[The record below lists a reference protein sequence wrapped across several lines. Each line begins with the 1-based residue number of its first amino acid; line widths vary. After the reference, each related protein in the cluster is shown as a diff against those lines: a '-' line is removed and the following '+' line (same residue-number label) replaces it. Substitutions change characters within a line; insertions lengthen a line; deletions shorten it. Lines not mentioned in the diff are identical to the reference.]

1 MPNPLVCAV
10 PFALCLAASC
20 LPAQAP
26 TLAPLAP
33 DSPAKTLL
41 IRLAQQPPAAKGD
54 PTIAAKTKA
63 ELLRPELHF
72 RPRERWLLLPDLATQ
87 LGTDDD
93 QRDAVKALF
102 EAGVPE
108 LQAALA
114 AEGAD
119 SDLGTAAVLCITQLW
134 QFARGVELPE
144 AQVDALHAQIVAT
157 LAVPEVAKMR
167 NDDKQ
172 RLWEFCVGYT
182 IYTAGVAEAAEDE
195 PAKAE
200 LRKTAGR
207 GLEALLGVGPDRIQL
222 GANGLTAS
230 AARAPAT
237 AMGRPTVP
245 ATVPPTAAPATASP
259 TPSDATALPAT
270 GPAIPDIAYDAPS
283 GWSREAAKGTVI
295 FRSTL
300 GDVDKDG
307 RPEENNRASHQAT
320 FGFLPVLTATKG
332 ATALFDQT
340 WRDQFAPFELGDTF
354 VHYRARLPS
363 QLVVLYMGRFFARPG
378 TPQFEG
384 NPKTYGALY
393 LVDLGGNRFQPLV
406 ALVEP
411 RSTSIG
417 MDVFKEGAALQA
429 LSFPLWTLLQSV
441 RPANGAPPYP
451 AGGFFAA
458 ADLRGG
464 WHQSSG
470 AFGGNYYDT
479 TTGGYAGAAVLS
491 SGGTFLLRDDNT
503 YEYSFAYASSHP
515 QFGKSGGSTRHDGRY
530 RLNGDIVLVEPK
542 QTLPTAFTCCA
553 VGTGRRETKDGPR
566 RVLIT
571 VQAQRDGTFRAP
583 SLVPNWDGYEGTMA
597 WFTEGPT
604 GR

>member
-1 MPNPLVCAV
+1 MPNPLFRTV
-10 PFALCLAASC
+10 PFALCVAASC
-20 LPAQAP
+20 LSAQAP
-26 TLAPLAP
+26 TLAQLLPE
-33 DSPAKTLL
+33 SPAKALL
-41 IRLAQQPPAAKGD
+41 ARLAQQPPAAKGD
-54 PTIAAKTKA
+54 PRIEPKTKA

-72 RPRERWLLLPDLATQ
+72 RPRERWLLLPDLARQ

-93 QRDAVKALF
+93 QRDAVKELLD
-102 EAGVPE
+102 AGVPE
-108 LQAALA
+108 LQTALA
-114 AEGAD
+114 AEGAE

-134 QFARGVELPE
+134 QFARGMELPE

-157 LAVPEVAKMR
+157 LAVPEVGKMR

-182 IYTAGVAEAAEDE
+182 LYTAGIAEVAEEE

-207 GLEALLGVGPDRIQL
+207 GLEALLGVGPDRIEL
-222 GANGLTAS
+222 GARGLTAI
-230 AARAPAT
+230 AAREPAT
-237 AMGRPTVP
+237 GKSKP
-245 ATVPPTAAPATASP
+245 AAPPTTSPPTRNP
-259 TPSDATALPAT
+259 TPSQATALPAT
-270 GPAIPDIAYDAPS
+270 GAAIPGIAYDAPT
-283 GWSREAAKGTVI
+283 GWTREESNGNVI
-295 FRSTL
+295 FRGTL

-378 TPQFEG
+378 APPYEG

-393 LVDLGGNRFQPLV
+393 LVDLGGNRFQPLI

-417 MDVFKEGAALQA
+417 MDVFKESAALQA
-429 LSFPLWTLLQSV
+429 LSFPLWKLLQSV
-441 RPANGAPPYP
+441 RPAKGAPPYP

-458 ADLRGG
+458 ADLRGRWTESG
-464 WHQSSG
+464 G
-470 AFGGNYYDT
+470 AFGGNYYNT
-479 TTGGYAGAAVLS
+479 TTGSYAGAAVLS
-491 SGGTFLLRDDNT
+491 SGGKFFLRDDGT
-503 YEYSFAYASSHP
+503 YEYAFAYAASHP
-515 QFGKSGGSTRHDGRY
+515 QFGKSGGSTSHDGRY
-530 RLNGDIVLVEPK
+530 QLNGDIVLVEPK
-542 QTLPTAFTCCA
+542 QALPSPFTCCA
-553 VGTGRRETKDGPR
+553 VGTGVRLTKDGPR
-566 RVLIT
+566 RVLVT
-571 VQAQRDGTFRAP
+571 VQAQRDGGFRAP
-583 SLVPNWDGYEGTMA
+583 SLVPNWDYYDGTKS
-597 WFTEGPT
+597 WYTEDLT
-604 GR
+604 GK